1 MSSFLL
7 LQSSRLFLIVAFF
20 FNCFCYKDLY
30 GRTEPLNNGNKVAN
44 ELLKDGKI
52 GQNSSTQ
59 INGKIGQNSSGE
71 INGTSTDVTMASAEQ
86 FDTLNLVLIG
96 VGVGVL
102 LLLVVNV
109 ILIVLLSRRLK
120 KVRGYSKKA
129 IRHSNKEVPKKSRAN
144 LCIKTSDFPQIRR
157 IRNDSFEKMSDN
169 PQIQVRH
176 LGELNVSDDDW
187 LRVFAFIGPAEL
199 GLKLAL
205 LSARFDGLVDLH
217 FKSRKWTLG
226 DFEIRRSLDGGGAEI
241 VKEYEDGTS
250 DHLPLP
256 QGPLPANVVGFICI
270 LISFI
275 DGNVVSFLNR
285 IRRLFNVELT
295 LELNAS
301 FNEYS
306 DWITLITDIW
316 PLLAPNVHRLLT
328 FDDNLYQLRKLVSPT
343 VLRDCAK
350 LRAFH
355 SVDLLPK
362 GPADDRD
369 RAYNE
374 QALFKWLHS
383 PRGDGRLNIFECLDW
398 LETPELVMEELK
410 QTFLKAT
417 SPANYAIVLRSLHFD
432 SDVDFEQF
440 ELVNGQTRE
449 KLALR
454 RVRDDIWMMK
464 RGPSAGDEE
473 QWAALER
480 EAVEEWERNNLVV
493 IEIGGDVESASDQ
506 GENTE

>member
-1 MSSFLL
+1 
-7 LQSSRLFLIVAFF
+7 
-20 FNCFCYKDLY
+20 
-30 GRTEPLNNGNKVAN
+30 
-44 ELLKDGKI
+44 
-52 GQNSSTQ
+52 
-59 INGKIGQNSSGE
+59 
-71 INGTSTDVTMASAEQ
+71 
-86 FDTLNLVLIG
+86 
-96 VGVGVL
+96 
-102 LLLVVNV
+102 
-109 ILIVLLSRRLK
+109 
-120 KVRGYSKKA
+120 
-129 IRHSNKEVPKKSRAN
+129 
-144 LCIKTSDFPQIRR
+144 
-157 IRNDSFEKMSDN
+157 MSDH

-199 GLKLAL
+199 VLKLAL

-217 FKSRKWTLG
+217 FESRKWILG
-226 DFEIRRSLDGGGAEI
+226 DFEVRRSLDGSGAAEI
-241 VKEYEDGTS
+241 VKETEDGTS

-256 QGPLPANVVGFICI
+256 QGQPPANVVGFICI
-270 LISFI
+270 SIHFI
-275 DGNVVSFLNR
+275 DRNVVDFLKR

-374 QALFKWLHS
+374 QALSKWLHS
-383 PRGDGRLNIFECLDW
+383 PREDGRPNIFECLDW
-398 LETPELVMEELK
+398 LEAPELVLEALK
-410 QTFLKAT
+410 QTFLVAT

-440 ELVNGQTRE
+440 ELVNGKTRE

-493 IEIGGDVESASDQ
+493 IEIGGDVE
-506 GENTE
+506 